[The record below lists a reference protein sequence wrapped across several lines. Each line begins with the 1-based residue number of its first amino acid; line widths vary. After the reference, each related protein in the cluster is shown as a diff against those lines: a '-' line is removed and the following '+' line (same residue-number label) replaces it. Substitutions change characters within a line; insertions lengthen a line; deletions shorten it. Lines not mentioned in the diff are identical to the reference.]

1 MKISERE
8 REKTRTARLQA
19 WEQKTP
25 EGQGRAG
32 VQACGSDKRRGRWGR
47 RQEVLVEGG
56 GPYPEWGR
64 WDTLSEMARD
74 GYCPEGW
81 RKLIRKKKMRNED
94 GGRKE
99 AHRGIVY
106 AALWKYM
113 MSQQVRRYAD
123 CKEDRDRRY

>member
-19 WEQKTP
+19 WEQKTS
-25 EGQGRAG
+25 EGQGKAG

-47 RQEVLVEGG
+47 RQEVLVKGG

-64 WDTLSEMARD
+64 WDTLSEMAGD

-81 RKLIRKKKMRNED
+81 RKLIRKKDEER
-94 GGRKE
+94 GWGKE
-99 AHRGIVY
+99 RG
-106 AALWKYM
+106 
-113 MSQQVRRYAD
+113 SPRD
-123 CKEDRDRRY
+123 CVCGLVEIYDEPTGSSLC